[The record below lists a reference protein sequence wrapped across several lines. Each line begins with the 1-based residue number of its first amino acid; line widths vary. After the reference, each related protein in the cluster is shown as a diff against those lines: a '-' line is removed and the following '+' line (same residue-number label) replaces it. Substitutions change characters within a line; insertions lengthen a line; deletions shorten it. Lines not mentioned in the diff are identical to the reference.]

1 MRAKVIA
8 IVGMKDLAQE
18 IVTSLKKPEWEICE
32 LTLCKTSVEIFS
44 DGECA
49 PQIEE
54 TVRGQKVFIIGST
67 SSSQI
72 METLLTID
80 AAKRA
85 AAESI
90 IVVLPY
96 YGYARQDRKDGIRGP
111 IGAKVV
117 ADLLTAAGASEIV
130 TIDLH
135 AAQIQGFFNI
145 PFDHIEGHAIFS
157 KTIKAY
163 IEKLEGETVICTP
176 DQGGFQRASKM
187 AEKLEVSMVAINK
200 HRDKPNSISSME
212 LIGDVKGKNV
222 IIVDDMCDTAG
233 TLCKAVNYIK
243 DSGAKTV
250 SAVCTHPVLSGKAME
265 NIKACENLSRLFVSD
280 TIPRVNGFSKVETV
294 SCAHMLAKVITRIT
308 AKQSIN
314 EVVSLSVEDSK

>member
-1 MRAKVIA
+1 METAKVLATTKMKGLAEA
-8 IVGMKDLAQE
+8 IVAALSGE
-18 IVTSLKKPEWEICE
+18 YNI
-32 LTLCKTSVEIFS
+32 TLGKSSNAVFS

-54 TVRGQKVFIIGST
+54 SVRGQKVFIIGST
-67 SSSQI
+67 NNSEI

-90 IVVLPY
+90 VIVLPY

-111 IGAKVV
+111 VGAKVV
-117 ADLLTAAGASEIV
+117 ADLLQAAGANEIIS
-130 TIDLH
+130 IDLH

-157 KTIKAY
+157 K
-163 IEKLEGETVICTP
+163 KLKTLVDGCVSEEFVVCTP

-187 AEKLEVSMVAINK
+187 AEKLNLSMVAINK
-200 HRDKPNSISSME
+200 HRDKPNSIGSME
-212 LIGDVKGKNV
+212 LIGSVKGKHV

-233 TLCKAVNYIK
+233 TLCKAADYLIEQ
-243 DSGAKTV
+243 GATFV
-250 SAVCTHPVLSGKAME
+250 TAVCTHPVLSGPAIQR
-265 NIKACENLSRLFVSD
+265 IKDCDGLTRMLVSD
-280 TIPRVNGFSKVETV
+280 TIVKTDSLPSKIITV
-294 SCAHMLAKVITRIT
+294 SCAHMLAKVISRIVT
-308 AKQSIN
+308 KQSIN
-314 EVVSLSVEDSK
+314 EVAA